1 MIPRSHSHKPVSHDR
16 GPESDESTQTDFAAL
31 DVLGNMPAPSTAVDA
46 TLDSG
51 FHLNSGVKISGG
63 DAVILVGGEAFAW
76 RPWKTVQGAAN
87 DREAKA
93 AMINAKGQFEVDE
106 QVWGLLSAVY
116 PRPGTSWAT
125 LSMVMC
131 RLEWVTR
138 PLCYLGELAGYFADT
153 HR

>member
-1 MIPRSHSHKPVSHDR
+1 MIPRSHTHKPVGHDR

-76 RPWKTVQGAAN
+76 RPWKTVKGAAN

-106 QVWGLLSAVY
+106 RAWGLFSAVY
-116 PRPGTSWAT
+116 PRPGT
-125 LSMVMC
+125 
-131 RLEWVTR
+131 
-138 PLCYLGELAGYFADT
+138 
-153 HR
+153 